1 MDAML
6 ALLLLA
12 ILLVGSL
19 AILLVG
25 SWVVTCG
32 IVGIIHLVIKY
43 VHKLR

>member
-12 ILLVGSL
+12 ILLL

-25 SWVVTCG
+25 SWIVTCG
-32 IVGIIHLVIKY
+32 ILSIILFVIK
-43 VHKLR
+43 HMRAN